1 MALLP
6 RHRDLKGLAQY
17 LAKVCGKPVLYP
29 SGNHKNLINGFN
41 AILQTR
47 ILRLMLAS
55 SGDACPK
62 LIIEGTVV
70 LLLFII
76 CSVSARLLVLLCGT

>member
-1 MALLP
+1 MALLLS
-6 RHRDLKGLAQY
+6 HCDLKDLAQY

-29 SGNHKNLINGFN
+29 SGNPKKLINSFN

-70 LLLFII
+70 LPVFSILFSI
-76 CSVSARLLVLLCGT
+76 S